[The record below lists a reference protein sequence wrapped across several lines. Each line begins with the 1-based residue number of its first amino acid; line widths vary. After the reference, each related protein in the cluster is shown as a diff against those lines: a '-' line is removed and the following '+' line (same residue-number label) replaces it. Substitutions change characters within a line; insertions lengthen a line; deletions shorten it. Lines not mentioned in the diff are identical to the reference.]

1 MFPVF
6 DLSRI
11 LEWTATTLKDVAKW
25 ALMRAFVL
33 SVAFTIVPL
42 ALYYGWMFI
51 AEKMITFIS
60 GQMGTGGAFAGATV
74 SLSGLGGWVGVHL
87 KIVESFNVIA
97 SSASFMFIMRMI
109 KR

>member
-33 SVAFTIVPL
+33 SVAFTIVPI
-42 ALYYGWMFI
+42 ALYYGWMLI
-51 AEKMITFIS
+51 AEKMISFIS
-60 GQMGTGGAFAGATV
+60 SQMGSGGFSGATV

-87 KIVESFNVIA
+87 RIVECFNVIA